1 MSRALVLLL
10 LSASIFA
17 ADPAHLTADAIMAR
31 VAENQQ
37 RAIELRARYI
47 YEQRVDIATRRTNG
61 KLARQESTRYL
72 ITPTASG
79 IDKTLQKLAGK
90 YTEKGQTVDFHG
102 EPAPKRD
109 S

>member
-1 MSRALVLLL
+1 MFRSAIFPL

-31 VAENQQ
+31 AAENHQ

-61 KLARQESTRYL
+61 KLARQESARYL

-79 IDKTLQKLAGK
+79 IDNKLHKLDGK

-102 EPAPKRD
+102 EPGPKR
-109 S
+109 